1 MGKFNGKITAE
12 FTPPR
17 TWILEKALSF
27 ETDELNDADIQILRI
42 IGANVTDTGKGKG
55 RITCKKGMKT
65 DLAST
70 PRAVWGLIAP
80 WDVARAAIIHDHLYA
95 TLRTYYHTGSPF
107 DKNIWNEGRKLADL
121 VFLLGMESA
130 EPSVPKWKIYPAY
143 WAVRAFG
150 RWPASASL
158 DA

>member
-55 RITCKKGMKT
+55 RSKSK
-65 DLAST
+65 
-70 PRAVWGLIAP
+70 
-80 WDVARAAIIHDHLYA
+80 
-95 TLRTYYHTGSPF
+95 
-107 DKNIWNEGRKLADL
+107 
-121 VFLLGMESA
+121 
-130 EPSVPKWKIYPAY
+130 
-143 WAVRAFG
+143 
-150 RWPASASL
+150 
-158 DA
+158 